1 MQTSSVTKKKIHHNQ
16 GDVLPEIKGEF
27 NTHKY
32 MNVINHINL
41 SKNKWQ
47 NPVNIYMTTTID
59 AENAFLKSQHAFM
72 KKALDRLEGIYLTQ

>member
-1 MQTSSVTKKKIHHNQ
+1 
-16 GDVLPEIKGEF
+16 
-27 NTHKY
+27 